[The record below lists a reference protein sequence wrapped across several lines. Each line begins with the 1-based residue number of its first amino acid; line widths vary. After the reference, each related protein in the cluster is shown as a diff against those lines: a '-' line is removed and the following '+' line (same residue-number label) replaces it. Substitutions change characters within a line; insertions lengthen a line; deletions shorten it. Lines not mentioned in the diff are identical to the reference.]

1 MDKLRI
7 VVVGNHAIIDGEVYD
22 HDFAVAE
29 LALPFEATHRAAV
42 DLRTAIAIGD
52 IALVP
57 VTETKKTAPPE
68 KHTPAKK
75 QRTTRSRSAARGRS

>member
-57 VTETKKTAPPE
+57 VTETKKTAPE
-68 KHTPAKK
+68 TPAKK
-75 QRTTRSRSAARGRS
+75 QRTNRSRSAARGRS

>member
-22 HDFAVAE
+22 HAFAVAE

-57 VTETKKTAPPE
+57 VTETKKTAPE

-75 QRTTRSRSAARGRS
+75 QRTNRSRSAARGRS